1 MNIRLHLL
9 AVPFT
14 ITRDEYSHCAYTG
27 KVKRF
32 SPMMRSRGFE
42 VYHYG
47 IETSESGATK
57 DIDLMTK
64 AEWSDLRIKTYQFI
78 YPELSLEEARKKHN
92 DINELVGPLWH
103 LGSPLIN

>member
-1 MNIRLHLL
+1 MSIRLHLL

-57 DIDLMTK
+57 DINLMTK

-78 YPELSLEEARKKHN
+78 YPELSIEEATKKHN
-92 DINELVGPLWH
+92 DINELVGP
-103 LGSPLIN
+103 